1 MPKKPK
7 QTPEPE
13 PELALKAD
21 LEWLRDKVKQLRMAH
36 MCATALGG
44 HRFVCK
50 KFAITD
56 DAKHRQYTF
65 CCSHCGLEYCKA
77 GGLTW
82 KEERLV
88 RKAALPGKRTSS
100 TGWK

>member
-13 PELALKAD
+13 PELARKAD
-21 LEWLRDKVKQLRMAH
+21 LEWLRDRAEQLRMAH
-36 MCATALGG
+36 ICATAWGG
-44 HRFVCK
+44 HQFACK
-50 KFAITD
+50 QFAITN
-56 DAKHRQYTF
+56 DAKYRQYTF
-65 CCSHCGLEYCKA
+65 RCPRCGLEYCKA
-77 GGLTW
+77 GNLTR
-82 KEERLV
+82 KEKRMV